1 MPVNS
6 RTLVCLVSKI
16 LEPNRMFFCEQYCN
30 IIMQC
35 CNIDV
40 HVARMFRDRLTSCRS
55 NITLFLNVYYKIQGK
70 FLLQTCNTCI
80 LN

>member
-16 LEPNRMFFCEQYCN
+16 LEPNRMFFCEQYCD

-40 HVARMFRDRLTSCRS
+40 LVARMFRDRLTSCRL

-70 FLLQTCNTCI
+70 FLLPTCNTCI